1 VNTPTATR
9 AGRAAP
15 LSPEERR
22 ASILAATVPLLLERG
37 RDVTTRELA
46 AAAGVAEGT
55 LFRVFADKQELVR
68 AAVAQVLDP
77 AELLEE
83 LAELAA
89 TASGSTL
96 HAVLVQAVTVLQ
108 VRGERITSIF
118 VAAHQVLAGEPGRP
132 GGASATSPHGR
143 SHGHGHDRPHP
154 MDLVADAMTALFAP
168 HADEV
173 RRTPQECA
181 RFLTAIVMATIRPG
195 VPSSAV
201 PLTPEEVVGL
211 LLDGLRVRTEE
222 N

>member
-1 VNTPTATR
+1 MNTPTSTR

-15 LSPEERR
+15 MSPEERR

-37 RDVTTRELA
+37 GEVTTRELA
-46 AAAGVAEGT
+46 VAAGVAEGT

-77 AELLEE
+77 AKLLDE

-89 TASGSTL
+89 TSGGSSL
-96 HAVLVQAVTVLQ
+96 YDVLVRAVGILQ
-108 VRGERITSIF
+108 VRGQRITSIF
-118 VAAHQVLAGEPGRP
+118 VVAHQLLADEPGRP
-132 GGASATSPHGR
+132 GGHSVASPHGHVR
-143 SHGHGHDRPHP
+143 DRPHP
-154 MDLVADAMTALFAP
+154 MDLIADAMTGLFAL

-173 RRTPQECA
+173 RRSPKECA
-181 RFLTAIVMATIRPG
+181 RFLTAIVMATIGHG

-211 LLDGLRVRTEE
+211 LLDGLRFRTEE

>member
-1 VNTPTATR
+1 M
-9 AGRAAP
+9 
-15 LSPEERR
+15 SPEERR

-46 AAAGVAEGT
+46 VAAGVAEGT

-77 AELLEE
+77 AQLLEE

-89 TASGSTL
+89 TSGASSL
-96 HAVLVQAVTVLQ
+96 HDVLVRAVAVLQ
-108 VRGERITSIF
+108 VGGQRITSIF
-118 VAAHQVLAGEPGRP
+118 VVAHQVLAEEPGRP
-132 GGASATSPHGR
+132 GGRSTASP
-143 SHGHGHDRPHP
+143 HGHGHGHGRDRPHP
-154 MDLVADAMTALFAP
+154 MDLIADALTALFAP
-168 HADEV
+168 HTTEV
-173 RRTPQECA
+173 RRSPQDCA

-201 PLTPEEVVGL
+201 PLTPEEVVDL

>member
-1 VNTPTATR
+1 M
-9 AGRAAP
+9 
-15 LSPEERR
+15 
-22 ASILAATVPLLLERG
+22 
-37 RDVTTRELA
+37 TTRELA

-108 VRGERITSIF
+108 VRGQRITSIF
-118 VAAHQVLAGEPGRP
+118 VVAHQVLAGEPGRP
-132 GGASATSPHGR
+132 GGTSAASPHGR

-201 PLTPEEVVGL
+201 PLTPEEVVDL

>member
-1 VNTPTATR
+1 MNTPTSTR

-15 LSPEERR
+15 MSPEERR

-77 AELLEE
+77 AELLVE

-89 TASGSTL
+89 AAGSSTL
-96 HAVLVQAVTVLQ
+96 HAVLVRAVTVLQ
-108 VRGERITSIF
+108 VRGQRITSIF
-118 VAAHQVLAGEPGRP
+118 VVAHQVLAAEPGRP
-132 GGASATSPHGR
+132 GGAPTGAPHG
-143 SHGHGHDRPHP
+143 HGHGHDRPHP
-154 MDLVADAMTALFAP
+154 MDLIADAMAEVFAP
-168 HADEV
+168 HAAEV
-173 RRTPQECA
+173 RRSPQECA

-201 PLTPEEVVGL
+201 PLTPEEVVDL

>member
-1 VNTPTATR
+1 M
-9 AGRAAP
+9 
-15 LSPEERR
+15 SPEERR

-77 AELLEE
+77 ALLLEE

-89 TASGSTL
+89 TAGGSTL
-96 HAVLVQAVTVLQ
+96 RAVLVQAVTILQ
-108 VRGERITSIF
+108 ARGQRITSIF
-118 VAAHQVLAGEPGRP
+118 VVAHQVLAGAPGRP
-132 GGASATSPHGR
+132 GGPSAGSPHR
-143 SHGHGHDRPHP
+143 PGHGHDRSHP
-154 MDLVADAMTALFAP
+154 MDLVADAMSALFAP

-173 RRTPQECA
+173 RRSPQDCA

-201 PLTPEEVVGL
+201 PLTPEEVVDL

>member
-1 VNTPTATR
+1 M
-9 AGRAAP
+9 
-15 LSPEERR
+15 SPEERR

-77 AELLEE
+77 ALLLEE

-89 TASGSTL
+89 TAGGSTL
-96 HAVLVQAVTVLQ
+96 RAVLVQAVTVLQ
-108 VRGERITSIF
+108 ARGQRITSIF
-118 VAAHQVLAGEPGRP
+118 VVAHQVLAGEPGRP
-132 GGASATSPHGR
+132 GGPSAGSPHRPGHG
-143 SHGHGHDRPHP
+143 HGHGHDRSHP
-154 MDLVADAMTALFAP
+154 MDLVADAMSALFAP

-173 RRTPQECA
+173 RRSPQDCA

-201 PLTPEEVVGL
+201 PLTPEEVVDL

>member
-1 VNTPTATR
+1 M
-9 AGRAAP
+9 
-15 LSPEERR
+15 SPEERR

-77 AELLEE
+77 ALLLEE

-89 TASGSTL
+89 TAGGSTL
-96 HAVLVQAVTVLQ
+96 RAVLVQAVTILQ
-108 VRGERITSIF
+108 ARGQRITSIF
-118 VAAHQVLAGEPGRP
+118 VVAHQVLAGEPGRP
-132 GGASATSPHGR
+132 GGPSAGSPHR
-143 SHGHGHDRPHP
+143 PGHGHDRSHP
-154 MDLVADAMTALFAP
+154 MDLVADAMSALFAP

-173 RRTPQECA
+173 RRSPQDCA

-201 PLTPEEVVGL
+201 PLTPEEVVDL

>member
-1 VNTPTATR
+1 M
-9 AGRAAP
+9 
-15 LSPEERR
+15 SPEERR

-37 RDVTTRELA
+37 REVTTRELA

-77 AELLEE
+77 AQLLEE

-89 TASGSTL
+89 TAGDSSL
-96 HAVLVQAVTVLQ
+96 RAVLVHAVTILQ
-108 VRGERITSIF
+108 ARGQRITSIF
-118 VAAHQVLAGEPGRP
+118 VVAHQVLAGEPGRP
-132 GGASATSPHGR
+132 SGPSAGSPRG
-143 SHGHGHDRPHP
+143 SGHGHGRPHP
-154 MDLVADAMTALFAP
+154 MDLVADAMAGIFAP

-173 RRTPQECA
+173 RRSPQDCA

-195 VPSSAV
+195 VPSSAL
-201 PLTPEEVVGL
+201 PLTPEEVVDL

>member
-1 VNTPTATR
+1 M
-9 AGRAAP
+9 
-15 LSPEERR
+15 SPEERR

-46 AAAGVAEGT
+46 VAAGVAEGT
-55 LFRVFADKQELVR
+55 LFRVFADKRELVR

-77 AELLEE
+77 AQLLDE

-89 TASGSTL
+89 TSGGSSL
-96 HAVLVQAVTVLQ
+96 HDVLVRAVTVLQ
-108 VRGERITSIF
+108 VRGQRITSIF
-118 VAAHQVLAGEPGRP
+118 VVAHQLLAEEPGRP
-132 GGASATSPHGR
+132 RGPSAASP
-143 SHGHGHDRPHP
+143 HGHGHGHGRDRPHP
-154 MDLVADAMTALFAP
+154 IDLIADALTVLFAP
-168 HADEV
+168 HTAEV
-173 RRTPQECA
+173 RRSPQDCA

-201 PLTPEEVVGL
+201 PLTPEEVVDL

>member
-1 VNTPTATR
+1 M
-9 AGRAAP
+9 
-15 LSPEERR
+15 SPEERR

-37 RDVTTRELA
+37 REVTTRELA

-77 AELLEE
+77 AQLLEE

-89 TASGSTL
+89 TAGDSSL
-96 HAVLVQAVTVLQ
+96 RAVLVQAVTILQ
-108 VRGERITSIF
+108 ARGQRITSIF
-118 VAAHQVLAGEPGRP
+118 VVAHQVLAEEPGRP
-132 GGASATSPHGR
+132 SGPSAGSPHG
-143 SHGHGHDRPHP
+143 SGHGHGHDRPHP
-154 MDLVADAMTALFAP
+154 MDLVADAMAGIFAP

-173 RRTPQECA
+173 RRSPQDCA

-195 VPSSAV
+195 VPSSAL
-201 PLTPEEVVGL
+201 PLTPEEVVDL